1 MTFTIF
7 YRERNVLFA
16 RGLSLNKKF
25 LIFLA
30 VPFLFACGEEK
41 EGGSSSVPSSPSSSQ
56 EELFNFWNE
65 GKKKTFE
72 RKDDFYTHGIVEN
85 CEDDVFKNVE
95 SFEVSQNGLSF
106 FERRFTSK
114 KPRREDGNYIASTFD
129 LLCLKEIKED
139 GVDKY
144 VSYEE
149 KYSEEAGSDI
159 KRTKAGMAKDFLE
172 TAYHV
177 ETPLEEFEGLAL
189 EGFDTYEEFQN
200 VFQSNAIEEF
210 GMNAKNVTFQAE
222 KKGRVSLSY
231 DVYVEIKEEDMPKDY
246 LYTAITFNVKV
257 SATYSY
263 VRAISYTSEAI
274 EKYAEGK
281 EKTIANVDLKDS
293 FAENIYDGISI
304 Q

>member
-1 MTFTIF
+1 M
-7 YRERNVLFA
+7 
-16 RGLSLNKKF
+16 NKKF
-25 LIFLA
+25 LIFLT

-41 EGGSSSVPSSPSSSQ
+41 GWESSSIPPSTSQ
-56 EELFNFWNE
+56 EDLFNFWNE

-72 RKDDFYTHGIVEN
+72 RKDDFYTHGVIEN
-85 CEDDVFKNVE
+85 YEDDVFKNAE
-95 SFEVSQNGLSF
+95 SFEISRKGLSF

-114 KPRREDGNYIASTFD
+114 KPRQEDGRYVASTMD
-129 LLCLKEIKED
+129 VLCLKEIKED

-144 VSYEE
+144 ISYEE
-149 KYSEEAGSDI
+149 KYSEEEGSEI
-159 KRTKAGMAKDFLE
+159 KRTTTEVEKDFLE
-172 TAYHV
+172 KSYHV

-210 GMNAKNVTFQAE
+210 GTKAKNVTFQAE

-231 DVYVEIKEEDMPKDY
+231 DVYVEIKEDNMPKDY
-246 LYTAITFNVKV
+246 LYTAITFNAKV

-263 VRAISYTSEAI
+263 VRAISFTSESI

-281 EKTIANVDLKDS
+281 EKKEKTIGNVDLEDS
-293 FAENIYDGISI
+293 FAENLYDDIVVE
-304 Q
+304 